1 MNPLDEL
8 FSGEGDGQT
17 IDTETQTI
25 DYSETLAPQQPSL
38 IIPTLPFVST
48 SSPPSTSR
56 KRKCSLQLDS
66 TETIESPGPSN
77 VTVTVVDACT
87 QTEVSAD
94 RESNARVAELV
105 MVNFARK
112 VGLDVVKQLHTLL
125 LSGAISQQEFEEQKK
140 TILSELLCL

>member
-38 IIPTLPFVST
+38 IIPTLPFEST

-66 TETIESPGPSN
+66 TEKIESPGPSN
-77 VTVTVVDACT
+77 VTVTVTVVDACT

-105 MVNFARK
+105 MVNFARCK
-112 VGLDVVKQLHTLL
+112 EGGIGCCETIAHT
-125 LSGAISQQEFEEQKK
+125 ATF
-140 TILSELLCL
+140 